1 MSLTEELQ
9 RFRAFDDRHRWL
21 LDADLTY
28 CSGRFLLLSDDFF
41 FRPSGGYLLHQASE
55 KYLKT
60 LSRVV
65 LPQTEIRRS
74 HDLTKLLA
82 DLKGKIETSS
92 FKKITKSIKNIEALK
107 PFRYVDQ
114 LATRDIQTMQ
124 KGWKAVDY
132 LVASVRENID
142 ESEPF
147 IAAKGLMRY
156 IKGSN
161 NKDRNLLIDSLLRN
175 NSSAKYWKWHLSG
188 INAKID
194 RKLKKYQGLRNLI

>member
-1 MSLTEELQ
+1 MSSLTEQLHQ
-9 RFRAFDDRHRWL
+9 SQAFDERHKWL

-55 KYLKT
+55 KYLKA

-74 HDLTKLLA
+74 HDLAILLA
-82 DLKGKIETSS
+82 DLKCKIETLS
-92 FKKITKSIKNIEALK
+92 FKKITNSIKNIEALK

-142 ESEPF
+142 ESESF
-147 IAAKGLMRY
+147 IAANGLMRY

-161 NKDRNLLIDSLLRN
+161 NKDLNLLIYSLLKN
-175 NSSAKYWKWHLSG
+175 NSSAKYWIDHLLG
-188 INAKID
+188 INTKID
-194 RKLKKYQGLRNLI
+194 RKLKKYQAV